1 MRSTHR
7 DDQYVILDEK
17 EAQSGQEY
25 AGSDAQE
32 IKGESAGV
40 LPFGREPDDSQDKV
54 NEKQADE
61 RDVESVPCVCEIN
74 RPAVLVRCSQLV
86 QAETEAVDDEQDFWQ
101 VDVVEM
107 LLGA

>member
-1 MRSTHR
+1 VNSTYR

-32 IKGESAGV
+32 VEGESTGI
-40 LPFGREPDDSQDKV
+40 LPFGHEPDDPQDKV

-61 RDVESVPCVCEIN
+61 RDIERVPGVCEVDC
-74 RPAVLVRCSQLV
+74 PAVLVR
-86 QAETEAVDDEQDFWQ
+86 
-101 VDVVEM
+101 
-107 LLGA
+107 GR